1 MLAEIKIV
9 GISTPVNVE
18 DFQVVRSLDKS
29 PVARFEDVPDLEH
42 YQFDSAHYYVFSG
55 KSVLHVSGD
64 KIEYVL
70 IRK

>member
-18 DFQVVRSLDKS
+18 DFRVVRSLDTL
-29 PVARFEDVPDLEH
+29 PGARFEDVQDLEH
-42 YQFDSAHYYVFSG
+42 YRFDVAHYYVFSG
-55 KSVLHVSGD
+55 ESVLHVSGD

-70 IRK
+70 IHK